1 MKAITENSALLIRL
15 PERFNR
21 DEARLLRAEIERS
34 LTLDQP
40 CMIVDFSN
48 VKEID
53 TAGLDMIL
61 YVMVNVA
68 RQDGAVQVGN
78 ISAEAATMLELAGMD
93 RILNMFP
100 RIPDDMATVQV
111 VPGRARAK
119 QEEAEEE
126 QAAQTEQPQPLA
138 A

>member
-1 MKAITENSALLIRL
+1 MKAIMENSALFIRL

-21 DEARLLRAEIERS
+21 DEVRLLRAEIGRR

-40 CMIVDFSN
+40 CMIIDFSN

-61 YVMVNVA
+61 DVMVKVA
-68 RQDGAVQVGN
+68 RQDGAVQIGN
-78 ISAEAATMLELAGMD
+78 ISAEAATMLELTGMD

-100 RIPDDMATVQV
+100 RIPEDTATVQV
-111 VPGRARAK
+111 VPGQTRAER
-119 QEEAEEE
+119 EEEE
-126 QAAQTEQPQPLA
+126 QAQTEEPQPLA